1 MAELTPEERI
11 TRLERA
17 VAQLVRALSD
27 RQYKPERAFHPSS
40 LHTLGF
46 DELAVIIAGYKGGT
60 PHGPAQVLSAWT
72 LNDDD
77 DEPGDVLSKMQAE
90 IDEMKKSQTEEPEES
105 DAE

>member
-1 MAELTPEERI
+1 
-11 TRLERA
+11 
-17 VAQLVRALSD
+17 
-27 RQYKPERAFHPSS
+27 
-40 LHTLGF
+40 
-46 DELAVIIAGYKGGT
+46 
-60 PHGPAQVLSAWT
+60 